1 MVSPPSFIF
10 PPTFPRRHRT
20 VWTYKSHRSCGLP
33 FNTYEE
39 RGAIF
44 LKSYIQCL
52 KWTRKYHPASPS
64 FLQSRARCFP
74 PPGMLS
80 PTATPAPTG
89 MTPTPASS
97 TVSQQFP
104 CNFQSMG
111 PGDGAEEQGV
121 GQRGCGHRSASP
133 CPDPSAPLSLRAAL
147 GCHIPSAMHGENPTQ
162 RCQETRSK
170 PTNEAFYTIFKQG
183 APHKGETERTAVGL
197 ETLEGNMKGQRPSPT
212 SPQCQRSRRHLH
224 DKEKPVSIWAGPKG
238 GLPTAF
244 EVGSGAS
251 TGGGLQGTDTS
262 THPPRRGQEFS
273 RDKTPGS
280 GTGYRDKGR
289 GIRQRNRG
297 WDMGTGDRARE
308 QYGCPVPD
316 TGAVH
321 TLCAVQH
328 PEHPHT
334 HCMWHRPQHT
344 APCMHSEHSVLPVC
358 ARRFCAVS
366 AVHMHCLQHPAHTA
380 QHCAN
385 RSTPPP

>member
-1 MVSPPSFIF
+1 MQGTTAGSFVPLCAFNLRDTNCATADFSRIQSLHCCVTQAGEPSCPRYVSLPSSRGVLMVSPPSFIF

-121 GQRGCGHRSASP
+121 GQ
-133 CPDPSAPLSLRAAL
+133 
-147 GCHIPSAMHGENPTQ
+147 
-162 RCQETRSK
+162 
-170 PTNEAFYTIFKQG
+170 
-183 APHKGETERTAVGL
+183 
-197 ETLEGNMKGQRPSPT
+197 
-212 SPQCQRSRRHLH
+212 
-224 DKEKPVSIWAGPKG
+224 
-238 GLPTAF
+238 
-244 EVGSGAS
+244 
-251 TGGGLQGTDTS
+251 
-262 THPPRRGQEFS
+262 
-273 RDKTPGS
+273 
-280 GTGYRDKGR
+280 
-289 GIRQRNRG
+289 
-297 WDMGTGDRARE
+297 
-308 QYGCPVPD
+308 
-316 TGAVH
+316 
-321 TLCAVQH
+321 
-328 PEHPHT
+328 
-334 HCMWHRPQHT
+334 
-344 APCMHSEHSVLPVC
+344 
-358 ARRFCAVS
+358 
-366 AVHMHCLQHPAHTA
+366 
-380 QHCAN
+380 
-385 RSTPPP
+385 